1 MILGVLQMNSFVLS
15 CCSTADMSK
24 EYFEKRNIK
33 YACFHYSVNG
43 KQYPDDLG
51 ETMSLSEFYETIKD
65 KNTDLKTS
73 QVNYDE
79 FLNYFTPF
87 LEQGKDIL
95 HICISSGLS
104 GAYTSAVMAKK
115 DLEIKYPERKIYI
128 VDSLAGSSGQGLIV
142 DTLADMRDSGK
153 NIDKIYNWIENNKLR
168 MHHWF
173 YTDDLTFFI
182 RGGRVSKVSGFIG
195 TLLKICPVLN
205 VDVNGK
211 LIPRLKVRT
220 KTKCADEVIAKMAE
234 YADNGLEYN
243 KKCFISHSN
252 CLQDAKLLAQKIEEK
267 FKNLRGNIVISNIG
281 TTIGSHTGTGTV
293 ALFFWGSPRK
303 D

>member
-1 MILGVLQMNSFVLS
+1 MDTFVLS

-24 EYFEKRNIK
+24 EYFKKRNIS
-33 YACFHYSVNG
+33 YARFHYSING
-43 KQYPDDLG
+43 KEYRDDLG
-51 ETMSLSEFYETIKD
+51 QSMPLDQFYNTIKD
-65 KNTDLKTS
+65 KNTEVKTS

-87 LEQGKDIL
+87 LEEGKDIL
-95 HICISSGLS
+95 HISISSGLS

-128 VDSLAGSSGQGLIV
+128 VDSLAASSGQGLIV
-142 DTLADMRDSGK
+142 DTLADMRDEGK
-153 NIDKIYNWIENNKLR
+153 NIDEIYNWIEKNKLR

-195 TLLKICPVLN
+195 SLLKICPVLN
-205 VDVNGK
+205 VDINGK

-220 KTKCADEVIAKMAE
+220 KAKCADAVIEKMTE
-234 YADNGLEYN
+234 YADKGLGYD
-243 KKCFISHSN
+243 KKCFISNAH
-252 CLQDAKLLAQKIEEK
+252 CLEDAKSLANKIEEK
-267 FKNLRGNIVISNIG
+267 FKKINGRIVINDIG

-293 ALFFWGSPRK
+293 ALFFWGAPRN

>member
-1 MILGVLQMNSFVLS
+1 MNDFVLS

-33 YACFHYSVNG
+33 YACFHYSING
-43 KQYPDDLG
+43 KEYMDDLG
-51 ETMSLSEFYETIKD
+51 KSMPLDQFYDTIKN
-65 KNTDLKTS
+65 KNTEVKTS

-87 LEQGKDIL
+87 LENGKDIL

-128 VDSLAGSSGQGLIV
+128 VDSLAASAGQGLIM
-142 DTLADMRDSGK
+142 DTLADMRDAGK
-153 NIDKIYNWIENNKLR
+153 NIDEIYDWIEKNKLR

-195 TLLKICPVLN
+195 TLFKICPVLN

-211 LIPRLKVRT
+211 LIPRLKIRT
-220 KTKCADEVIAKMAE
+220 KAKCADAVIEKMAE
-234 YADNGLEYN
+234 LADDGLDYS
-243 KKCFISHSN
+243 KKCFISNS
-252 CLQDAKLLAQKIEEK
+252 CCFEDAKLLADKIEKK
-267 FKNLRGNIVISNIG
+267 FKKMDGSVLISDIG

-293 ALFFWGSPRK
+293 ALFFWGAPRK

>member
-1 MILGVLQMNSFVLS
+1 MSTFVLS

-24 EYFEKRNIK
+24 KYFEKRDIH
-33 YACFHYSVNG
+33 YACFHYSING
-43 KQYPDDLG
+43 KQYKDDLG
-51 ETMSLSEFYETIKD
+51 QSMPLAKFYETIKD

-87 LEQGKDIL
+87 LEDGKDIL
-95 HICISSGLS
+95 HVCISSGLS

-128 VDSLAGSSGQGLIV
+128 VDSLAASAGQGLIM
-142 DTLADMRDSGK
+142 DTLADMRDAGK
-153 NIDKIYNWIENNKLR
+153 SIDEIYSWIENNKLR

-195 TLLKICPVLN
+195 TLFKICPVLN
-205 VDVNGK
+205 VDINGK
-211 LIPRLKVRT
+211 LVPRLKVRT
-220 KTKCADEVIAKMAE
+220 KAKCVDEVLEKMCQYAE
-234 YADNGLEYN
+234 NGLDYN
-243 KKCFISHSN
+243 KKCFISNAN
-252 CLQDAKLLAQKIEEK
+252 CLEDAKLLANKINEK
-267 FKNLRGNIVISNIG
+267 FKKLNGDVVITDIG

-293 ALFFWGSPRK
+293 ALFFWGTPRK

>member
-1 MILGVLQMNSFVLS
+1 MNTFVLS

-33 YACFHYSVNG
+33 YACFHYSING

-51 ETMSLSEFYETIKD
+51 ESMPLSEFYETIKD

-128 VDSLAGSSGQGLIV
+128 VDSLAASSGQGLIV

-153 NIDKIYNWIENNKLR
+153 SIDEIHNWIENNKLR

-195 TLLKICPVLN
+195 TLFKICPVLN

-220 KTKCADEVIAKMAE
+220 KTKCTDEVVQKMIE
-234 YADNGLEYN
+234 YAENGLKYD

-252 CLQDAKLLAQKIEEK
+252 CLQDAKLLAQKIEKK
-267 FKNLRGNIVISNIG
+267 FKNLNGNVVISNIG

>member
-1 MILGVLQMNSFVLS
+1 MNTFVLS

-33 YACFHYSVNG
+33 YACFHYSING
-43 KQYPDDLG
+43 KQYLDDLG
-51 ETMSLSEFYETIKD
+51 ESMTLDQFYDTIKD
-65 KNTDLKTS
+65 KNVDVKTS

-87 LEQGKDIL
+87 LEDGKDIL
-95 HICISSGLS
+95 HICISSGIS

-115 DLEIKYPERKIYI
+115 DLELKYPKRKIYI
-128 VDSLAGSSGQGLIV
+128 VDSLAASSGQGLIV
-142 DTLADMRDSGK
+142 DTLADMRDEGK
-153 NIDKIYNWIENNKLR
+153 SIDEIYNWIEQNKLR

-173 YTDDLTFFI
+173 FTDDLTFFI

-195 TLLKICPVLN
+195 TLFKICPVLN
-205 VDVNGK
+205 VDTIGK

-220 KTKCADEVIAKMAE
+220 KAKCEDEVLKKMCE
-234 YADNGLEYN
+234 YAEDGLNYN
-243 KKCFISHSN
+243 KKCFISNSH
-252 CLQDAKLLAQKIEEK
+252 CFEDAKSLATKIENK
-267 FKNLRGNIVISNIG
+267 FKNLNGKVMINDIG

-293 ALFFWGSPRK
+293 ALFFWGTPRK